1 MDQCY
6 SERVANSRRFA
17 LRKKCLRTSPLG
29 VDAKGNTY
37 WMFTQRDK
45 KDEDWGQWV
54 VVEKNASL
62 PHPSGV
68 LPEPTDEPA
77 ADESDVSGK
86 KDTNDDDASSRIW
99 YAVSGAQNIR
109 NLAEWIKYQTD
120 LVLFARATAANSAV
134 ATTIPDS
141 PLNKSTETPSRK
153 LMVEVRLPR
162 RTSEP
167 IDPVDFVTKE
177 STEALCSQL
186 QKIAGF
192 MELNEDPQKLI

>member
-1 MDQCY
+1 
-6 SERVANSRRFA
+6 
-17 LRKKCLRTSPLG
+17 
-29 VDAKGNTY
+29 
-37 WMFTQRDK
+37 MFTQRDK

-54 VVEKNASL
+54 VVEKNVRL

-68 LPEPTDEPA
+68 LPKPVDEPGA
-77 ADESDVSGK
+77 TDQSDVSE
-86 KDTNDDDASSRIW
+86 KDANDDDAPSRIW

-120 LVLFARATAANSAV
+120 LVLFAKTSAANSKTADPPS
-134 ATTIPDS
+134 AMAAPDS
-141 PLNKSTETPSRK
+141 PWNRSVDTPSRK

-167 IDPVDFVTKE
+167 IDPADFVTKE
-177 STEALCSQL
+177 STEAMCSQL